1 MSIARLSPIADIR
14 RRRAGARIAASI
26 ALAAA
31 VGFAT
36 ATAGNPAAAAIRNGL
51 FGTTEIR
58 KTNVKVFYKWTG
70 MIDRFRRELQTGA
83 SKCSPGLFS
92 RCPLEDWKEFV
103 DSLRGKDRM
112 TQIKAIHRQMNRKR
126 YIIDPRNWGVKDYW
140 ATPVQFGRKNGDC
153 EDYAISKFMALRR
166 LGFPND
172 RMRIVVLQDLNLN
185 IAHAVLVVYYNGQR
199 LVLDNQIR
207 RVVPASR
214 IRHYKPYYS
223 LNETTWWLHRR

>member
-1 MSIARLSPIADIR
+1 MSISARFRIR
-14 RRRAGARIAASI
+14 ASRLAATLLLALAVGAGAFAAPGP
-26 ALAAA
+26 AFAA
-31 VGFAT
+31 
-36 ATAGNPAAAAIRNGL
+36 RNGL

-58 KTNVKVFYKWTG
+58 KSNVRVFYKWTG
-70 MIDRFRRELQTGA
+70 MIDRFRRELARGEDG
-83 SKCSPGLFS
+83 CSPGLFT
-92 RCPLEDWKEFV
+92 RCPLKEWIKFV

-126 YIIDPRNWGVKDYW
+126 YIIDPKNWGVKDYW
-140 ATPVQFGRKNGDC
+140 ATPVQFNRKNGDC

-172 RMRIVVLQDLNLN
+172 KMRIVVLQDLNLN
-185 IAHAVLVVYYNGQR
+185 IAHAVLVVYIDGQR
-199 LVLDNQIR
+199 LVLDNQLR

-223 LNETTWWLHRR
+223 LNETTWWLHRS